1 MRPIL
6 MLEGVRDLHDAR
18 YCAAIG
24 IGLLGFQLEGEHA
37 LKPAA
42 IKEIVDWLSGPEAVG
57 DFGFSP
63 ANAITE
69 IATAASLSRLRVSAN
84 YALEEA
90 AALALPIIFDAQDGT
105 EADRLVMLA
114 KRFPNAVIE
123 LSATNAAQMAA
134 MTDANLISRCLLR
147 CDAPDAVWKSLKQ
160 AGMQPFGFILGAF
173 TEDKEGLLDYDV
185 CDDFVEKY
193 DELVPA

>member
-18 YCAAIG
+18 YCAGIG

-114 KRFPNAVIE
+114 KRFPSAVIE

-134 MTDANLISRCLLR
+134 LTDANLMSRCLLR